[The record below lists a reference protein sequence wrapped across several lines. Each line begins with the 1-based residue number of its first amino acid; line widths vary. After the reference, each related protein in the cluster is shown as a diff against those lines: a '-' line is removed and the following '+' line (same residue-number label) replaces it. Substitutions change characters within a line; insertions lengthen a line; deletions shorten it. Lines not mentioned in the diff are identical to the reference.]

1 MPKKPFHTLHQMVKL
16 AKRNLNQTSW
26 DYLIGGTETETTVA
40 RNRQSLDSLAF
51 KPRVLN
57 DVSSID
63 TSTTFLKQR
72 MSMPVLL
79 APVGSLQVFDPG
91 GGATATKAAADTGIM
106 SIASSVCTP
115 DVEEIAEASNAAKV
129 YQLYVRGDANWVD
142 DIIRRVI
149 DSGYKAFCLTVDT
162 SVVSRRERDIAKGVT
177 PTSPTSPGDM
187 GYQASL
193 NWQDVER
200 IKQKFDIP
208 LILKGINTA
217 EDAEKAVDHGVD
229 VVYVSNHGGRQL
241 DHGRGAIDLL
251 PEVVDIVNGRA
262 EIAFDSGICR
272 GSDVVKAMALGADAV
287 GIGRL
292 EAWALAAGGLEG
304 LICCLQLLQKE
315 ISGTLALLG
324 VKDFSELDPTFITA
338 ASPVASPSVVSAFP
352 LLDLQD
358 PGY

>member
-1 MPKKPFHTLHQMVKL
+1 MVKL
-16 AKRNLNQTSW
+16 AKRNLPQTSW

-40 RNRQSLDSLAF
+40 RNRLSLDSLAF

-57 DVSSID
+57 DVSSVD
-63 TSTTFLKQR
+63 TTTSFLDQP
-72 MSMPVLL
+72 MSMPILL
-79 APVGSLQVFDPG
+79 APVGSLQIFDPG
-91 GGATATKAAADTGIM
+91 GGATATKAAAEMGIM

-115 DVEEIAEASNAAKV
+115 DIEEIAAASNASKV

-142 DIIRRVI
+142 DIVRRVI

-162 SVVSRRERDIAKGVT
+162 SVVSRRERDIAKGVS
-177 PTSPTSPGDM
+177 PTSPTTPGDM

-217 EDAEKAVDHGVD
+217 EDAAKAVDHGVD
-229 VVYVSNHGGRQL
+229 VIYVSNHGGRQL

-251 PEVVDIVNGRA
+251 PEVVDIVGGRA
-262 EIAFDSGICR
+262 EIAFDSGVCR

-315 ISGTLALLG
+315 ISGTLALMG
-324 VKDFSELDPTFITA
+324 IKNFSELDASFVTD
-338 ASPVASPSVVSAFP
+338 ASPVTPPSVVSAFP
-352 LLDLQD
+352 LLNLED

>member
-1 MPKKPFHTLHQMVKL
+1 MVKL
-16 AKRNLNQTSW
+16 AKRNLPQTSW

-40 RNRQSLDSLAF
+40 RNRLSLDSLAF

-57 DVSSID
+57 DVSTVD
-63 TSTTFLKQR
+63 TTTSFLDQP
-72 MSMPVLL
+72 MAMPILL
-79 APVGSLQVFDPG
+79 APVGSLQIFDPG
-91 GGATATKAAADTGIM
+91 GGATATKAAAEMGIM

-115 DVEEIAEASNAAKV
+115 DIEEIAAASNASKV
-129 YQLYVRGDANWVD
+129 YQLYVRGDENWVD
-142 DIIRRVI
+142 DIVRRVI

-162 SVVSRRERDIAKGVT
+162 SVVSRRERDIAKGVS
-177 PTSPTSPGDM
+177 PTSPTTPGDM

-217 EDAEKAVDHGVD
+217 EDAAKAIDHGVD
-229 VVYVSNHGGRQL
+229 VIYVSNHGGRQL

-251 PEVVDIVNGRA
+251 PEVVDIVGGRA
-262 EIAFDSGICR
+262 EIAFDSGVCR

-315 ISGTLALLG
+315 ISGTLALMG
-324 VKDFSELDPTFITA
+324 IKNFSKLDASFVTA
-338 ASPVASPSVVSAFP
+338 ASPVTPPSVVSAFP
-352 LLDLQD
+352 LLNLED

>member
-16 AKRNLNQTSW
+16 AKRNLPQTSW

-40 RNRQSLDSLAF
+40 RNRLSLDSLAF

-57 DVSSID
+57 DVSSVD
-63 TSTTFLKQR
+63 TTTSFLDQP
-72 MSMPVLL
+72 MSMPILL
-79 APVGSLQVFDPG
+79 APVGSLQIFDPD
-91 GGATATKAAADTGIM
+91 GGATATKAAAEMGIM

-115 DVEEIAEASNAAKV
+115 DIEEIAAASNASKV

-142 DIIRRVI
+142 DIVRRVI

-162 SVVSRRERDIAKGVT
+162 SVVSRRERDIAKGVS
-177 PTSPTSPGDM
+177 PTSPTTPGDM

-208 LILKGINTA
+208 LILKGINTV
-217 EDAEKAVDHGVD
+217 EDAAKAVDHGVD
-229 VVYVSNHGGRQL
+229 VIYVSNHGGRQL

-251 PEVVDIVNGRA
+251 PEVVDIVGGRA
-262 EIAFDSGICR
+262 EIAFDSGVCR

-315 ISGTLALLG
+315 ISGTLALMG
-324 VKDFSELDPTFITA
+324 IKNFSELDATFVTS
-338 ASPVASPSVVSAFP
+338 ASPVTPPSVISAFP
-352 LLDLQD
+352 LLNLED

>member
-1 MPKKPFHTLHQMVKL
+1 MVKL
-16 AKRNLNQTSW
+16 AKRNLPQTSW

-40 RNRQSLDSLAF
+40 RNRLSLDSLAF

-57 DVSSID
+57 DVSTVD
-63 TSTTFLKQR
+63 TTTSFLDQP
-72 MSMPVLL
+72 MSMPILL
-79 APVGSLQVFDPG
+79 APVGSLQIFDPG
-91 GGATATKAAADTGIM
+91 GGATATKAAAEMGIM

-115 DVEEIAEASNAAKV
+115 DIEEIASASNASKV
-129 YQLYVRGDANWVD
+129 YQLYVRGDENWVD
-142 DIIRRVI
+142 DIVRRVI

-162 SVVSRRERDIAKGVT
+162 SVVSRRERDIAKGVS
-177 PTSPTSPGDM
+177 PTSPTTPGDM

-217 EDAEKAVDHGVD
+217 EDAAKAVDHGVD
-229 VVYVSNHGGRQL
+229 VIYVSNHGGRQL

-251 PEVVDIVNGRA
+251 PEVVDIVGGRA
-262 EIAFDSGICR
+262 EIAFDSGVCR

-315 ISGTLALLG
+315 ISGTLALMG
-324 VKDFSELDPTFITA
+324 IKNFSELDTSFVTA
-338 ASPVASPSVVSAFP
+338 ASPVTPPSVVSAFP
-352 LLDLQD
+352 LLNLED

>member
-1 MPKKPFHTLHQMVKL
+1 MVKL
-16 AKRNLNQTSW
+16 AKRNLPQTSW

-40 RNRQSLDSLAF
+40 RNRLSLDSLAF

-57 DVSSID
+57 DVSTVD
-63 TSTTFLKQR
+63 TTTSFLDQP
-72 MSMPVLL
+72 MSMPILL
-79 APVGSLQVFDPG
+79 APVGSLQIFDPG
-91 GGATATKAAADTGIM
+91 GGATATKAAAEMGIM

-115 DVEEIAEASNAAKV
+115 DIEEIAAASNASKV
-129 YQLYVRGDANWVD
+129 YQLYVRGDENWVD
-142 DIIRRVI
+142 DIVRRVI

-162 SVVSRRERDIAKGVT
+162 SVVSRRERDIAKGVS
-177 PTSPTSPGDM
+177 PTSPTTPGDM

-217 EDAEKAVDHGVD
+217 EDAAKAIDHGVD
-229 VVYVSNHGGRQL
+229 VIYVSNHGGRQL

-251 PEVVDIVNGRA
+251 PEVVDIVGGRA
-262 EIAFDSGICR
+262 EIAFDSGVCR

-315 ISGTLALLG
+315 ISGTLALMG
-324 VKDFSELDPTFITA
+324 IKNFSELDASFVTA
-338 ASPVASPSVVSAFP
+338 ASPVTSPSVISAFP
-352 LLDLQD
+352 LLNLED

>member
-1 MPKKPFHTLHQMVKL
+1 MPKKPFYTLHQMVKL
-16 AKRNLNQTSW
+16 AKRNLHQTSW
-26 DYLIGGTETETTVA
+26 DYLIGGTETETTLA
-40 RNRQSLDSLAF
+40 RNRLSLDFLAF
-51 KPRVLN
+51 RPWVLN
-57 DVSSID
+57 DVFTVD
-63 TSTTFLKQR
+63 TSTTFLNQLL
-72 MSMPVLL
+72 SMPVLL

-91 GGATATKAAADTGIM
+91 GGATATKAAAETGIM

-115 DVEEIAEASNAAKV
+115 DVEEIAEASSAPKV
-129 YQLYVRGDANWVD
+129 YQLYVRGDAKWVD
-142 DIIRRVI
+142 DIIQRVI

-177 PTSPTSPGDM
+177 PTSPTTPGDM

-193 NWQDVER
+193 NWRDVER

-217 EDAEKAVDHGVD
+217 EDAEKALDYGVD
-229 VVYVSNHGGRQL
+229 VIYVSNHGGRQL

-251 PEVVDIVNGRA
+251 PEVVDAVGGRA
-262 EIAFDSGICR
+262 EIAFDGGVCR

-304 LICCLQLLQKE
+304 LNCCLELLRTE
-315 ISGTLALLG
+315 ISGTLALMGL
-324 VKDFSELDPTFITA
+324 KNFSELDASFVTPA
-338 ASPVASPSVVSAFP
+338 APVTIPSVVSAFP
-352 LLDLQD
+352 LLNLED

>member
-1 MPKKPFHTLHQMVKL
+1 MVKL
-16 AKRNLNQTSW
+16 AKRNLPQTSW

-40 RNRQSLDSLAF
+40 RNRLSLDSLAF

-57 DVSSID
+57 DVSTVD
-63 TSTTFLKQR
+63 TTTSFLDQP
-72 MSMPVLL
+72 MSMPILL
-79 APVGSLQVFDPG
+79 APVGSLQIFDPG
-91 GGATATKAAADTGIM
+91 GGATATKAAAEMGIM

-115 DVEEIAEASNAAKV
+115 DIEEIAAASNASKV

-142 DIIRRVI
+142 DIVRRVI

-162 SVVSRRERDIAKGVT
+162 SVVSRRERDIAKGVS
-177 PTSPTSPGDM
+177 PTSPTTPGDM

-208 LILKGINTA
+208 LILKGVNTA
-217 EDAEKAVDHGVD
+217 EDAAKAVDHGVD
-229 VVYVSNHGGRQL
+229 VIYVSNHGGRQL

-251 PEVVDIVNGRA
+251 PEVVDIVGGRA
-262 EIAFDSGICR
+262 EITFDSGVCR

-315 ISGTLALLG
+315 ISGTLALMG
-324 VKDFSELDPTFITA
+324 IKNFSELDASFVTA
-338 ASPVASPSVVSAFP
+338 ASPVTPPSVVSAFP
-352 LLDLQD
+352 LLNLED